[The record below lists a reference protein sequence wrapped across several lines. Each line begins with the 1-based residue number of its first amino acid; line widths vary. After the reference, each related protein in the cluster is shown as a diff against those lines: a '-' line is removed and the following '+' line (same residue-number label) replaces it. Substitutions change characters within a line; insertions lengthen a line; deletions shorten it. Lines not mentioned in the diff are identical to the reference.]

1 MSAPESTAAM
11 ADKIAD
17 DAITQAALMAGFSMP
32 RAGRLIAEGLSALL
46 VYEDGQ
52 LSPMQERERLDA
64 ARRLAVAWDE
74 LVAKDEARTAAAER
88 WGAEA

>member
-1 MSAPESTAAM
+1 MSAPELTAAM
-11 ADKIAD
+11 AGKIAD

-32 RAGRLIAEGLSALL
+32 RAGRHIAEGMSALL

-52 LSPMQERERLDA
+52 LSPMQERERLNA
-64 ARRLAVAWDE
+64 ARRLAVAWGE